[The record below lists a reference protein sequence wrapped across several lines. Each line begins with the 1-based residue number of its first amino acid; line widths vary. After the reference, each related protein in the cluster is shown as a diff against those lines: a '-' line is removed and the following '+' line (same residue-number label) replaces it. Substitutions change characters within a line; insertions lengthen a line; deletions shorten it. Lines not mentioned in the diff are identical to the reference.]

1 MTAPSATALR
11 DRIAED
17 VKAAMKAREKERL
30 AALRLISAEI
40 KRVEVDER
48 KALSDAD
55 VVAVLNKMLKQR
67 TESEQQFRAA
77 GRTDLA
83 DAEAFEIVL
92 LRGYMPAAMSEADL
106 DAAIKTAI
114 VNVGASSIRDMGKV
128 MNELRPRVQGR
139 VDMAVASA
147 RVKALL
153 SGA

>member
-1 MTAPSATALR
+1 MSASSATALR

-17 VKAAMKAREKERL
+17 IKVAMKAREKERL

-67 TESEQQFRAA
+67 VESEQQFRAA

-83 DAEAFEIVL
+83 ETEAFEMAL
-92 LRGYMPAAMSEADL
+92 LRGYMPAAMSDADL
-106 DAAIKTAI
+106 DTAIKDVI
-114 VNVGASSIRDMGKV
+114 GKLGASSIRDMGKV

>member
-1 MTAPSATALR
+1 MTASSATALR

-17 VKAAMKAREKERL
+17 VKAAMKAREKARL

-48 KALSDAD
+48 KELSDAD

-67 TESEQQFRAA
+67 AESEQQFRAA
-77 GRTDLA
+77 GRIDLA
-83 DAEAFEIVL
+83 DGEAFEIAL
-92 LRGYMPAAMSEADL
+92 LRGYMPAAMSDADL
-106 DAAIKTAI
+106 DGAIKDVI
-114 VNVGASSIRDMGKV
+114 GKLGASSIRDMGKV